1 MTLRVPMALVAG
13 FLSAA
18 ILAIGWTGGATAQG
32 LSGSIGNLAVN
43 SDAPIRIEADVLEID
58 EPQSTA
64 TFTGKVKATQDNMV
78 LNTETLIVKYRAAS
92 GGEGAQL
99 RSVDAR
105 GNVVLRVDD
114 QTASGRNAHY
124 DLAKEELILSGDIV
138 LSQGDNVLR
147 GERLV
152 VDLKTG
158 TANMVASTATTP
170 GRVRA
175 VIMPNRE

>member
-1 MTLRVPMALVAG
+1 MTLRVLMALAAG
-13 FLSAA
+13 VLSAA
-18 ILAIGWTGGATAQG
+18 MLAVGWTGGTAAQG

-64 TFTGKVKATQDNMV
+64 TFTGRVKATQDNMV

-124 DLAKEELILSGDIV
+124 DLTKEELILSGNVV
-138 LSQGDNVLR
+138 LSQGENVIR
-147 GERLV
+147 GERII

-158 TANMVASTATTP
+158 TARMVASNNTTA
-170 GRVRA
+170 GRVRG
-175 VIMPNRE
+175 VFTPNRQ